1 MPEVDGMLGDLVDP
15 MRYTGPIELFDRTDE
30 ALKDMLDLM
39 IRIRVVEEF
48 IADEVAAG
56 TVRCPCHLAIGQE
69 AIAVG
74 VASALRPSDR
84 VFGTH
89 RSHGHYLAQGGD
101 TYRLLA
107 EVLGKATG
115 CSRGMGGSM
124 HLVAADVGF
133 IGSVP
138 IVGATVPMAVGAG
151 LAAQRDGK
159 GDVAL
164 AYFGDGA
171 VEEGVVHESMNFA
184 ANFKIPVIFVVEN
197 NLFSSHLHINER
209 QPADSVARFADA
221 HRIQSRVVDGNDV
234 VAVASAA
241 EGLVRDARGGD
252 GPGFLEAVTYRWRG
266 HVGASED
273 ADVGVQRKQD
283 LSQWKKRDPIRRL
296 EAALSDRGGVGP
308 QEVARSRAAVR
319 ANCEAAWRQAL
330 LDPYPA
336 EEALLSMV
344 YGAPR

>member
-1 MPEVDGMLGDLVDP
+1 MLGDLTDP
-15 MRYTGPIELFDRTDE
+15 MRYTAPIELFDLPDE
-30 ALKDMLDLM
+30 ALLGMLDLM

-48 IADEVAAG
+48 IAGEVAAG
-56 TVRCPCHLAIGQE
+56 SVKCPCHLAIGQE
-69 AIAVG
+69 AVAVG

-159 GDVAL
+159 GDVAV

-184 ANFKIPVIFVVEN
+184 SNFKIPVIFVVEN
-197 NLFSSHLHINER
+197 NLFSSHLHISER

-234 VAVASAA
+234 VAVANAVD
-241 EGLVRDARGGD
+241 GLVQDARGGD

-273 ADVGVQRKQD
+273 VDVGVQRKQD
-283 LSQWKKRDPIRRL
+283 LSQWKKRDPIQRL
-296 EAALSDRGGVGP
+296 EAALSARGGIGP
-308 QEVARSRAAVR
+308 QRVARSLAAVR
-319 ANCEAAWRQAL
+319 ASCEAAWRQAL

-344 YGAPR
+344 YGDPR